1 MAEFTYNNV
10 RKIFRFPGDH
20 FIDTIENA
28 AKVRMLLA
36 EQSSE
41 ASFVASLVFLQLCNL
56 AAATKASDVKTIEIN
71 WSTFAGPYKAFL
83 KLSAKVAEDVANKI
97 PRKPAG
103 NKEAA
108 ILRAIYESLQDNSF
122 IKILSENEMVGSCV
136 CERLVSF
143 LRDYWNCLT
152 GIHPTI

>member
-10 RKIFRFPGDH
+10 HKIFRFPGDH

-28 AKVRMLLA
+28 AKVAVLLA

-41 ASFVASLVFLQLCNL
+41 ASIVASLIFLQLCNL
-56 AAATKASDVKTIEIN
+56 AAATRTSDLKTIEIK
-71 WSTFAGPYKAFL
+71 WSWFAGPYKAFL

-97 PRKPAG
+97 PKKPAG

-108 ILRAIYESLQDNSF
+108 ILQAIYESLQDNSF
-122 IKILSENEMVGSCV
+122 IKILSENEMVGSFV
-136 CERLVSF
+136 CEGLVSF
-143 LRDYWNCLT
+143 LRDYWNCST
-152 GIHPTI
+152 GILATI